1 MEINTEQGE
10 EGIHLS
16 PVDKDALRELINIGF
31 GRAASALSTLVSQ
44 RVLLDAPTVN
54 IYPVQRLSSALSLMA
69 GQEVINVHQV
79 FRGKLAGD
87 AMLLM
92 ETKSASILADMLA
105 GGSGKPSQL
114 SANDREALVETG
126 NIVLNAFIGSFG
138 NLLRVHITFTVP
150 HLRIET
156 LADLLHALATNDQGI
171 EFALVV
177 KIQFRL
183 TQGDV
188 TGYVLIVMGIQSLET
203 LLQAMK
209 DEGFSY

>member
-1 MEINTEQGE
+1 MKNNPDLQN
-10 EGIHLS
+10 EGITLS
-16 PVDKDALRELINIGF
+16 PADHDALRELINIWF

-44 RVLLDAPTVN
+44 RVLLDAPTVK
-54 IYPVQRLSSALSLMA
+54 IYPVQKLNSALSVLS
-69 GQEVINVHQV
+69 GQDVINVHQV
-79 FRGKLAGD
+79 FRGKLSGD

-92 ETKSASILADMLA
+92 ETHSASILADMLA

-114 SANDREALVETG
+114 TANDREALVETG

-150 HLRIET
+150 HLKVET
-156 LADLLHALATNDQGI
+156 LGDLLHALATNDQGI
-171 EFALVV
+171 DFALVV

-188 TGYVLIVMGIQSLET
+188 VGYVLIVMGIQSMET

-209 DEGFSY
+209 EEGFSY